1 MLEELLNPGM
11 YHYYDIPGI
20 GFQPGS
26 EVVTTHGLVER
37 YHWQRSLN
45 GGPKEPVTARQAE
58 KSTGVKERRWANST
72 ETVTSLAIAA
82 SKQALGIER
91 MTPEETK
98 PILDRVRLIIV
109 NTSSPDSHLPGM
121 APAIAHTLGL
131 VNAEVYDVRQ
141 ACAALPYMLNMAIP
155 MLESTKY
162 GENDEALLISTDI
175 LSRVTDPYNYDT
187 ASLFAD
193 AAGALRLRK
202 SRTRKLAY
210 MQLES
215 AGELADLIMIKPGQ
229 NHISMDGLAVYEEVN
244 RRVPLVVQKFFN
256 NTKLSMEDIDFVAFH
271 QASGKVI
278 DKLKKELHVPD
289 RKTLNIL
296 HEYGNSSAAS
306 MIGVLK
312 EAHESGRLDTGK
324 KILLAGFGAGMEIG
338 IGAIEWS
345 MPNPHEPKKKRS
357 YLIAFGH
364 RLVSALRWPFHSAS
378 EDSVPLPQTKVAI
391 AE

>member
-1 MLEELLNPGM
+1 MLEELLN
-11 YHYYDIPGI
+11 HYYDIPGI

-26 EVVTTHGLVER
+26 EVVTTHSLVEI
-37 YHWQRSLN
+37 YHWQRPLN
-45 GGPKEPVTARQAE
+45 GGLKEPVTARRAE

-72 ETVTSLAIAA
+72 ETVASLANTA
-82 SKQALGIER
+82 SKQALGIEGL
-91 MTPEETK
+91 TPEEAK
-98 PILDRVRLIIV
+98 PVLDRIRLIIV

-121 APAIAHTLGL
+121 APVIAHALGTI
-131 VNAEVYDVRQ
+131 NAEVYDVRQ

-202 SRTRKLAY
+202 SRTRRIAY

-229 NHISMDGLAVYEEVN
+229 HHISMDGLAVYEEVN
-244 RRVPLVVQKFFN
+244 RRVPIVVQKFFN
-256 NTKLSMEDIDFVAFH
+256 NTRLSMEDIDFVVFH
-271 QASGKVI
+271 QASGKVT
-278 DKLKKELHVPD
+278 DKLKAKLQVPD

-312 EAHESGRLDTGK
+312 EAHETGKLDVGK
-324 KILLAGFGAGMEIG
+324 KILLVGFGAGMEIG

-357 YLIAFGH
+357 YLIALGH
-364 RLVSALRWPFHSAS
+364 RLVNVLGRPFHSG
-378 EDSVPLPQTKVAI
+378 VI
-391 AE
+391 N